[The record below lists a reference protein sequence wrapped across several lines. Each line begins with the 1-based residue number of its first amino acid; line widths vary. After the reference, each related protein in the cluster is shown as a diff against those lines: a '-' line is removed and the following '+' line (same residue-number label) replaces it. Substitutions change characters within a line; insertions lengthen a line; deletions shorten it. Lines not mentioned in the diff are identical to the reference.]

1 MSSLRPVSLFDADG
15 SAIVIH
21 ANEDDQVTNPTG
33 ISGVHVA
40 CASSSPIDV
49 EDSAMKRLVG
59 LYPADWQAR
68 YGPEF
73 EAILQARPPGARD
86 RVDIVRGAIDARLHP
101 QVPGTG
107 DLSPAPHPVSVLP
120 GVLLAMGGLSWA
132 IASAIVATARISA
145 SGYLDAGAA
154 LAFMIAAIILIPL
167 GSSIALGDLPSA
179 VARRGGALN
188 GAFLVSVLAIWILP
202 WPTLGIA
209 MFVVFFALSGLHHA
223 IVAAR
228 VGWVPRAVTAL
239 VVVATTGGV
248 AGFVGVL
255 MLGLGG
261 QGGTASAQETF
272 RLLYTVVVAPF
283 GVAWALVGAFMVR
296 RSRRAPSAAEA
307 GGPER

>member
-1 MSSLRPVSLFDADG
+1 
-15 SAIVIH
+15 
-21 ANEDDQVTNPTG
+21 
-33 ISGVHVA
+33 
-40 CASSSPIDV
+40 
-49 EDSAMKRLVG
+49 MKRLVG

-73 EAILQARPPGARD
+73 EAVLEARLPSARD
-86 RVDIVRGAIDARLHP
+86 RIDIVRGAIDARLHP

-107 DLSPAPHPVSVLP
+107 DTSPAAHPVSVLP

-132 IASAIVATARISA
+132 IASAIVATARISS
-145 SGYLDAGAA
+145 SGYLDAEAA
-154 LAFMIAAIILIPL
+154 LAFMMAAIILIPL

-188 GAFLVSVLAIWILP
+188 VAFLVSVLAIWILP
-202 WPTLGIA
+202 WPILGIA
-209 MFVVFFALSGLHHA
+209 MFLAVVCFALSGLHHA

-228 VGWVPRAVTAL
+228 VGWVPREVAAL
-239 VVVATTGGV
+239 VAVATTGGV

-296 RSRRAPSAAEA
+296 RSRSAPSAAEA
-307 GGPER
+307 AGPTR